1 MKYELRKHQQLRP
14 LEGGHHFHC
23 YGLKFTGETLG
34 EVVGKVSSYRLN
46 NLIPMGRPEQEVLA
60 YYADKFPWMVD
71 AAEDE
76 TVEIFDQEDDN
87 LEDIQDEAQDYADE
101 IDERHESGESDLEK
115 LSDASS
121 EVRTAE
127 TINELAN
134 AKTSTLEEMDFLK
147 DNNQKA
153 EDAKAESEQAQ
164 QILDDR
170 INSGRRS

>member
-1 MKYELRKHQQLRP
+1 MKMANRSDLPTHNEIEETVEDHDHQMSEK
-14 LEGGHHFHC
+14 LE
-23 YGLKFTGETLG
+23 E
-34 EVVGKVSSYRLN
+34 
-46 NLIPMGRPEQEVLA
+46 MEVLTEDTETVRDVHEA
-60 YYADKFPWMVD
+60 LDLETTAEGVEEVESLVD

-121 EVRTAE
+121 EVRTTE

-164 QILDDR
+164 QVLDDR